1 VITISALIKKAR
13 DFYADVTV
21 RYANPILYIVVLDES
36 FRLQGEDH
44 RVESFA
50 LKAECDP
57 EELTAIALHAEVS
70 LLLLTKEE
78 FEEGYSF
85 VLEQGR
91 GGIGFLFLIS
101 NYEMNGRIVMLKMRV
116 AVLPCIFMDL
126 RVGKQDLLYFACSRG
141 R

>member
-1 VITISALIKKAR
+1 MITISALIKKAR

-36 FRLQGEDH
+36 FRLQGDDH

-50 LKAECDP
+50 LKTECDP

-91 GGIGFLFLIS
+91 GGALASSF
-101 NYEMNGRIVMLKMRV
+101 
-116 AVLPCIFMDL
+116 
-126 RVGKQDLLYFACSRG
+126 
-141 R
+141 